1 MSAISLDKRL
11 LFRIAFFAV
20 GVVGAWAL
28 LNVSGVQRI
37 NNWIIVVGWPL
48 VPLGVYFFS
57 RRRAK

>member
-28 LNVSGVQRI
+28 LEVSGVQRI
-37 NNWIIVVGWPL
+37 NSWVLMIGWPV
-48 VPLGVYFFS
+48 VPLVVYFFS